1 MKIKMLCSVNTKING
16 LPGPFIV
23 GVEYEMSEDNALRF
37 VESGLAE
44 YADPVPVAQIVP
56 APVYE
61 TTMLTDQDVIETP
74 EDAVPQ
80 AFMRTPRWKN

>member
-1 MKIKMLCSVNTKING
+1 MKIKMLCSVHTKING

-44 YADPVPVAQIVP
+44 YAEPVSTVDPT
-56 APVYE
+56 PVYE

-74 EDAVPQ
+74 EDAAPQ
-80 AFMRTPRWKN
+80 SFMRTPRWKK

>member
-1 MKIKMLCSVNTKING
+1 MKIKMLCSVHTKVNG

-23 GVEYEMSEDNALRF
+23 GVEYDMTDMNAVRF

-44 YADPVPVAQIVP
+44 YADHPSVAQIVP

-74 EDAVPQ
+74 EDVAPR
-80 AFMRTPRWKN
+80 AFVCTPRWKN

>member
-1 MKIKMLCSVNTKING
+1 MKIKMLCSVHSKING

-23 GVEYEMSEDNALRF
+23 GVEYELSEDNALRF

-44 YADPVPVAQIVP
+44 YAEPVSPVDP

-80 AFMRTPRWKN
+80 AFMRTPRWKK